1 MHFPRPLDFR
11 RMSVDL
17 DFSSLLEVQR
27 NESDSCPA
35 CWHEYPWAFEVMP
48 ISLRLHFPH
57 SRRHSGS
64 FQPRQ
69 PCTALLSTA
78 HCSLNHHQ
86 RRWLHW
92 YSAPNSLN
100 SLQIPLSITYS
111 PLVAC
116 NWKWIKEQCVSFYSL
131 AISESNHSFKSK
143 KRFQISRFPYLGT
156 CDSCIKNFSALPSRC
171 LSPSNAFNISSSSI
185 SGNIFNRPRSFS
197 APISSCSPS
206 FISWM
211 ISSLVLKCQL
221 DFCVFLT
228 RFSINY

>member
-1 MHFPRPLDFR
+1 MHFPRPLDSR
-11 RMSVDL
+11 RMSIDL

-27 NESDSCPA
+27 NESDSCPV

-64 FQPRQ
+64 FLPRQ

-86 RRWLHW
+86 RKWLHL

-111 PLVAC
+111 PRVAC
-116 NWKWIKEQCVSFYSL
+116 NWKWIKEKCNSF
-131 AISESNHSFKSK
+131 HSFWFILLQFQNQFIASK
-143 KRFQISRFPYLGT
+143 EKKKVSNQSFPHLGT
-156 CDSCIKNFSALPSRC
+156 CDSCIKNFSALPNRC

-211 ISSLVLKCQL
+211 ISSLVL
-221 DFCVFLT
+221 
-228 RFSINY
+228 